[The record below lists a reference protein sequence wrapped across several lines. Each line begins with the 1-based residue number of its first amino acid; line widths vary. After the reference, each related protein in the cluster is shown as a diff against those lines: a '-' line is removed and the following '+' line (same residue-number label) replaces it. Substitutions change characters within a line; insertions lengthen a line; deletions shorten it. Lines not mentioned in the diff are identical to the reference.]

1 MQMSELIK
9 MANMKKIN
17 IFQTFIMKELLTF
30 LQMVFRVQ
38 NENKSVRYLKR
49 EELQSLY
56 FSN

>member
-1 MQMSELIK
+1 MSELIK
-9 MANMKKIN
+9 MANMKKIY
-17 IFQTFIMKELLTF
+17 IFQTYIMKELLTF
-30 LQMVFRVQ
+30 LQMVFTVQ

>member
-1 MQMSELIK
+1 MSELIK

-17 IFQTFIMKELLTF
+17 IFQTYIMKELLTF
-30 LQMVFRVQ
+30 LQMAFTVQ
-38 NENKSVRYLKR
+38 NENKSVHYLKR

>member
-17 IFQTFIMKELLTF
+17 IFQTYIMKELLTF
-30 LQMVFRVQ
+30 LQMAFTVQ
-38 NENKSVRYLKR
+38 NENKSVHYLKR